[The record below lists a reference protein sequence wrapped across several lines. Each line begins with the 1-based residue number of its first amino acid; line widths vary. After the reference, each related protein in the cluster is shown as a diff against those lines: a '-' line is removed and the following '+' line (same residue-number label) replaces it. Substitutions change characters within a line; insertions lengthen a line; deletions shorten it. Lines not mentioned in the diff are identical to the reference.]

1 MSHLINL
8 ILFERKKYQYGLCKF
23 TVFLIIFRKL
33 NFMSHTISSDTQNR
47 IQWSLFSLRL
57 GVFIVMIM
65 WTLDK
70 FVNPGH
76 SAKIFE
82 HFYGLSGSNDS
93 IAYILGAL
101 QLILV
106 LAFLV
111 GIKKR
116 LTYGAI
122 FIMHGLST
130 ISSYNQYLD
139 GFNNLLFFT
148 AWPMWAAC
156 FTLYLLRDLDVKFAI
171 K

>member
-1 MSHLINL
+1 MTGSMN
-8 ILFERKKYQYGLCKF
+8 
-23 TVFLIIFRKL
+23 TDV
-33 NFMSHTISSDTQNR
+33 QNR
-47 IQWSLFSLRL
+47 LQWSLLSLRC
-57 GVFIVMIM
+57 GVFIVMVM

-76 SAKIFE
+76 SARIFE
-82 HFYGLSGSNDS
+82 HFYGISGSTDT

-101 QLILV
+101 QLLLV
-106 LAFLV
+106 IAFLV

-116 LTYGAI
+116 INYGAI

-130 ISSYNQYLD
+130 LSSYNQYID
-139 GFNNLLFFT
+139 GFNNLLFFA

-156 FTLYLLRDLDVKFAI
+156 FALYLLRDQDVKFTI

>member
-1 MSHLINL
+1 MTGTTGTD
-8 ILFERKKYQYGLCKF
+8 F
-23 TVFLIIFRKL
+23 
-33 NFMSHTISSDTQNR
+33 QNR
-47 IQWSLFSLRL
+47 LQWSLFSLRL

-65 WTLDK
+65 WTFDK

-76 SAKIFE
+76 SARIFE
-82 HFYGLSGSNDS
+82 HFYGVSGSTDMV
-93 IAYILGAL
+93 AYVLGAL

-106 LAFLV
+106 LAFLA

-116 LTYGAI
+116 LTYGVI
-122 FIMHGLST
+122 FAMHGLST
-130 ISSYNQYLD
+130 LSSYNQYID

-156 FTLYLLRDLDVKFAI
+156 FALYVLREQDVKFTI

>member
-1 MSHLINL
+1 MTGTTGTD
-8 ILFERKKYQYGLCKF
+8 F
-23 TVFLIIFRKL
+23 
-33 NFMSHTISSDTQNR
+33 QNR
-47 IQWSLFSLRL
+47 LQWSLFSLRL

-65 WTLDK
+65 WTFDK

-76 SAKIFE
+76 SARIFE
-82 HFYGLSGSNDS
+82 HFYGIGGSTDVV
-93 IAYILGAL
+93 AYVLGAL

-106 LAFLV
+106 LAFIA

-116 LTYGAI
+116 LSYGVI
-122 FIMHGLST
+122 FVMHGLST
-130 ISSYNQYLD
+130 LSSYNQYID

-156 FTLYLLRDLDVKFAI
+156 FALYVLREQDVKFTI

>member
-1 MSHLINL
+1 MTGTTGTD
-8 ILFERKKYQYGLCKF
+8 F
-23 TVFLIIFRKL
+23 
-33 NFMSHTISSDTQNR
+33 QNR
-47 IQWSLFSLRL
+47 LQWSLFSLRL

-65 WTLDK
+65 WTFDK

-76 SAKIFE
+76 SARIFE
-82 HFYGLSGSNDS
+82 HFYGVSGSTDVV
-93 IAYILGAL
+93 AYVLGAL

-106 LAFLV
+106 LVFIA

-116 LTYGAI
+116 LSYGVI
-122 FIMHGLST
+122 FVMHGLST
-130 ISSYNQYLD
+130 LSSYNQYID

-156 FTLYLLRDLDVKFAI
+156 FALYVLREQDVKFTI

>member
-1 MSHLINL
+1 MTGTTGTD
-8 ILFERKKYQYGLCKF
+8 F
-23 TVFLIIFRKL
+23 
-33 NFMSHTISSDTQNR
+33 QNR
-47 IQWSLFSLRL
+47 LQWSLFSLRL

-65 WTLDK
+65 WTFDK

-76 SAKIFE
+76 SARIFE
-82 HFYGLSGSNDS
+82 HFYGIGGSTDVV
-93 IAYILGAL
+93 AYVLGAL

-116 LTYGAI
+116 LTYGVI
-122 FIMHGLST
+122 FVIHGLST
-130 ISSYNQYLD
+130 LSSYNQYID

-156 FTLYLLRDLDVKFAI
+156 FTLYVLREQDVKFTI